1 VIALTS
7 QTRIFVFTGPT
18 DMRKSFN
25 GLSGLVNEHFDV
37 ELLSGHLFL
46 FFNRRRDCV
55 KILAWDRDGLAI
67 WYKRLEAG
75 TFQLSALESGSESLE
90 IDSTKLSLLLSGID
104 IASAKQRKRYQV
116 AEK

>member
-1 VIALTS
+1 MISVASTS
-7 QTRIFVFTGPT
+7 RIFVFTEPT

-25 GLSGLVNEHFDV
+25 GLSGIVAEHFDV

-55 KILAWDRDGLAI
+55 KVLAWDRDGLAI

-75 TFQLSALESGSESLE
+75 TFEISAIAHEGVSLE
-90 IDSTKLSLLLSGID
+90 IDHVKLSMLLSGID
-104 IASAKQRKRYQV
+104 IASAKRRKRF
-116 AEK
+116 AAA